1 MFYNVYFIH
10 IIFCTQGQVCVVC
23 GVDLLMLWV
32 NDSFKQPVY
41 EMINQCIYLLF
52 RNKD

>member
-1 MFYNVYFIH
+1 MYISSILYFAH
-10 IIFCTQGQVCVVC
+10 KDKCVLSVELIFWCF
-23 GVDLLMLWV
+23 WV

-41 EMINQCIYLLF
+41 EIINQCIYLLF